1 MVGKNSAL
9 TTSAYRAQQW
19 LFMLASKSE
28 PRNEDLHADAPRL
41 YRLRSA
47 CRFPPGCTGPTG
59 SALVLQIWLPASM
72 DHRERVKCGGGERV
86 GLFDEMLSRPQGQ
99 SRCLRARP
107 DPRAEEGH
115 HDGTSSKLSAT
126 RAFLCTLPRQVA
138 AKMSHGR
145 TPHFWK
151 GCLAQTYERGQAARE
166 TRRSPRR
173 RTANAPSV
181 RRRAWP
187 GSDLPLLNC
196 RVGLHPVLVLC
207 HEA

>member
-72 DHRERVKCGGGERV
+72 DHREREKCGGGERV
-86 GLFDEMLSRPQGQ
+86 GLFALSRPQGQ

-107 DPRAEEGH
+107 DRRAEGGH

-126 RAFLCTLPRQVA
+126 RAFLCTLPRQSRGEDDVTGALPISGKVA
-138 AKMSHGR
+138 SRKPTSRAKLR
-145 TPHFWK
+145 
-151 GCLAQTYERGQAARE
+151 ERPDDSQGGEPQ
-166 TRRSPRR
+166 TRR
-173 RTANAPSV
+173 V
-181 RRRAWP
+181 
-187 GSDLPLLNC
+187 
-196 RVGLHPVLVLC
+196 
-207 HEA
+207 